1 MQQLMEH
8 CHFGPIS
15 LGYTTF
21 ALTECSKNEG
31 GYCMQTYLK
40 KTTLAVL
47 PLAGMLFTTP
57 IVSAHDEYQE
67 HRAEHQSLNAEHRA
81 EHQDLNA
88 EHQAEHQ
95 DLNAAHREAHEQP
108 MTRRQHRRLH
118 RQLER
123 AHRAEHQDLNAE
135 HQAEH
140 QDLQHQHQDYHDF
153 ND

>member
-1 MQQLMEH
+1 MQHLIEH
-8 CHFGPIS
+8 CHFGIIS

-88 EHQAEHQ
+88 
-95 DLNAAHREAHEQP
+95 AHREAHEQP

-153 ND
+153 NN

>member
-1 MQQLMEH
+1 MQHLIEH
-8 CHFGPIS
+8 CHFGTIP

-21 ALTECSKNEG
+21 ALTKCSKNEG
-31 GYCMQTYLK
+31 GYYMQTYLK

-67 HRAEHQSLNAEHRA
+67 HRAEHQSLTAEHQAEHQDLNAEHRA

-88 EHQAEHQ
+88 AHQ
-95 DLNAAHREAHEQP
+95 EAHEFP

-123 AHRAEHQDLNAE
+123 AHRAEHQDHN
-135 HQAEH
+135 AEH
-140 QDLQHQHQDYHDF
+140 QDLNAQHQDYHDF
-153 ND
+153 NR